1 MSPRCFDQLAKPH
14 IVTRRC
20 FHILNAAMA
29 LQGNMPQLWHHSNKC
44 WHDADPDQPSP
55 MSAPANRHPNNEQRK
70 MWIVAIAW
78 IYVALMMALAEA
90 TSTQGSVLGAVITF
104 VFYGV
109 APTALVMY
117 VLRTPDRRRARRQA
131 EAQAAAASAQPDASG
146 QAAGAPVAA
155 EGKEPGG
162 V

>member
-1 MSPRCFDQLAKPH
+1 
-14 IVTRRC
+14 
-20 FHILNAAMA
+20 
-29 LQGNMPQLWHHSNKC
+29 
-44 WHDADPDQPSP
+44 
-55 MSAPANRHPNNEQRK
+55 

-90 TSTQGSVLGAVITF
+90 TSSQGSVLGAVITF

>member
-1 MSPRCFDQLAKPH
+1 
-14 IVTRRC
+14 
-20 FHILNAAMA
+20 
-29 LQGNMPQLWHHSNKC
+29 
-44 WHDADPDQPSP
+44 
-55 MSAPANRHPNNEQRK
+55 

-90 TSTQGSVLGAVITF
+90 TSPQGSLLGAIITF

-117 VLRTPDRRRARRQA
+117 LLGTPDRRRARRRAEA
-131 EAQAAAASAQPDASG
+131 EAQQQAQQAQEAANAASSAQADAGS
-146 QAAGAPVAA
+146 QTAGEPIATV
-155 EGKEPGG
+155 GKEPGS

>member
-1 MSPRCFDQLAKPH
+1 
-14 IVTRRC
+14 
-20 FHILNAAMA
+20 
-29 LQGNMPQLWHHSNKC
+29 
-44 WHDADPDQPSP
+44 
-55 MSAPANRHPNNEQRK
+55 

-90 TSTQGSVLGAVITF
+90 TSPQGSLLGAVITF

-117 VLRTPDRRRARRQA
+117 LLGTPDRRRARRRA
-131 EAQAAAASAQPDASG
+131 EAQQQAQEAAHAASSAQADAGS
-146 QAAGAPVAA
+146 QTAGEPIATV
-155 EGKEPGG
+155 GKEPGS

>member
-1 MSPRCFDQLAKPH
+1 
-14 IVTRRC
+14 
-20 FHILNAAMA
+20 
-29 LQGNMPQLWHHSNKC
+29 
-44 WHDADPDQPSP
+44 
-55 MSAPANRHPNNEQRK
+55 

-90 TSTQGSVLGAVITF
+90 TSPQGTYLGAVITF

-117 VLRTPDRRRARRQA
+117 LLSTPGRRRARRQA
-131 EAQAAAASAQPDASG
+131 EAEAHARQSVDAVSSASATSHGATSPEATLTPEPTAGSAQADASG
-146 QAAGAPVAA
+146 LAAGAPVASV
-155 EGKEPGG
+155 GKEAGS

>member
-1 MSPRCFDQLAKPH
+1 
-14 IVTRRC
+14 
-20 FHILNAAMA
+20 
-29 LQGNMPQLWHHSNKC
+29 
-44 WHDADPDQPSP
+44 
-55 MSAPANRHPNNEQRK
+55 

-90 TSTQGSVLGAVITF
+90 TSPQGSFLGAVITF

-117 VLRTPDRRRARRQA
+117 LLGTPDRRRARRRA
-131 EAQAAAASAQPDASG
+131 EAQQQAQQAQEAASASNSPQADAGG
-146 QAAGAPVAA
+146 QSAGEPIAAV
-155 EGKEPGG
+155 GKEPGS

>member
-1 MSPRCFDQLAKPH
+1 
-14 IVTRRC
+14 
-20 FHILNAAMA
+20 
-29 LQGNMPQLWHHSNKC
+29 
-44 WHDADPDQPSP
+44 
-55 MSAPANRHPNNEQRK
+55 

-90 TSTQGSVLGAVITF
+90 TSSQGSVLGAVITF
-104 VFYGV
+104 MFYGV

-117 VLRTPDRRRARRQA
+117 VLRTPDRKRARRQAEA
-131 EAQAAAASAQPDASG
+131 EAQAAAASAQPDASS

-155 EGKEPGG
+155 EGEKPGG

>member
-1 MSPRCFDQLAKPH
+1 
-14 IVTRRC
+14 
-20 FHILNAAMA
+20 
-29 LQGNMPQLWHHSNKC
+29 
-44 WHDADPDQPSP
+44 
-55 MSAPANRHPNNEQRK
+55 

-90 TSTQGSVLGAVITF
+90 TSPQGSLLGAIITF

-117 VLRTPDRRRARRQA
+117 LLGTPDRRRARRRA
-131 EAQAAAASAQPDASG
+131 EAEALQQAQQAQEVAIAASSAQADAGS
-146 QAAGAPVAA
+146 QTAGEPIATV
-155 EGKEPGG
+155 GKEPGS

>member
-1 MSPRCFDQLAKPH
+1 
-14 IVTRRC
+14 
-20 FHILNAAMA
+20 
-29 LQGNMPQLWHHSNKC
+29 
-44 WHDADPDQPSP
+44 
-55 MSAPANRHPNNEQRK
+55 

-90 TSTQGSVLGAVITF
+90 TSPQGTYLGAVITF

-117 VLRTPDRRRARRQA
+117 LLGTPGRRRARRQA
-131 EAQAAAASAQPDASG
+131 EAEADAHAQQLTEAALAASSAQPGTTSTPEPATHSAQADASG
-146 QAAGAPVAA
+146 LPAGAPVASV
-155 EGKEPGG
+155 GKEPGD

>member
-1 MSPRCFDQLAKPH
+1 
-14 IVTRRC
+14 
-20 FHILNAAMA
+20 
-29 LQGNMPQLWHHSNKC
+29 
-44 WHDADPDQPSP
+44 
-55 MSAPANRHPNNEQRK
+55 

-90 TSTQGSVLGAVITF
+90 TSPQGTVLGAVITF

-117 VLRTPDRRRARRQA
+117 LLGTPGRRRARRQA
-131 EAQAAAASAQPDASG
+131 EAEAHAQQLAEAASMPPPHPAAGSAQADASG
-146 QAAGAPVAA
+146 LAAGAPVASV
-155 EGKEPGG
+155 GKEAGG

>member
-1 MSPRCFDQLAKPH
+1 
-14 IVTRRC
+14 
-20 FHILNAAMA
+20 
-29 LQGNMPQLWHHSNKC
+29 
-44 WHDADPDQPSP
+44 
-55 MSAPANRHPNNEQRK
+55 

-90 TSTQGSVLGAVITF
+90 TSPQGSLLGAVVTF

-117 VLRTPDRRRARRQA
+117 LLGTPDRRRARRRAEA
-131 EAQAAAASAQPDASG
+131 EAQQQAQHAREAANAGSSAKADAGSLS
-146 QAAGAPVAA
+146 AGEPVAA
-155 EGKEPGG
+155 VGKEPDS

>member
-1 MSPRCFDQLAKPH
+1 
-14 IVTRRC
+14 
-20 FHILNAAMA
+20 
-29 LQGNMPQLWHHSNKC
+29 
-44 WHDADPDQPSP
+44 
-55 MSAPANRHPNNEQRK
+55 

-90 TSTQGSVLGAVITF
+90 TSPQGSLLGAVITF

-117 VLRTPDRRRARRQA
+117 LLGTPDRRRARRRAEA
-131 EAQAAAASAQPDASG
+131 EAQQQAQQAQEAANAASSAQADAGS
-146 QAAGAPVAA
+146 QTAGEPIATV
-155 EGKEPGG
+155 GKEPGS

>member
-1 MSPRCFDQLAKPH
+1 
-14 IVTRRC
+14 
-20 FHILNAAMA
+20 
-29 LQGNMPQLWHHSNKC
+29 
-44 WHDADPDQPSP
+44 
-55 MSAPANRHPNNEQRK
+55 

-90 TSTQGSVLGAVITF
+90 TSPQGTVLGAVITF

-117 VLRTPDRRRARRQA
+117 LLGTPGRRRARRQA
-131 EAQAAAASAQPDASG
+131 EADAHAQQLAEAASTPAPNPAAGSAQADACG
-146 QAAGAPVAA
+146 LTAGAPVASV
-155 EGKEPGG
+155 GKEASG

>member
-1 MSPRCFDQLAKPH
+1 
-14 IVTRRC
+14 
-20 FHILNAAMA
+20 
-29 LQGNMPQLWHHSNKC
+29 
-44 WHDADPDQPSP
+44 
-55 MSAPANRHPNNEQRK
+55 

-90 TSTQGSVLGAVITF
+90 TSPQGTYLGAVITF

-117 VLRTPDRRRARRQA
+117 LLGTPGRRRARLQA
-131 EAQAAAASAQPDASG
+131 EAEAHAQHLAEVAPPPEPDTDSAQADGSSLS
-146 QAAGAPVAA
+146 AGAPVASV
-155 EGKEPGG
+155 GKEAGG

>member
-1 MSPRCFDQLAKPH
+1 
-14 IVTRRC
+14 
-20 FHILNAAMA
+20 
-29 LQGNMPQLWHHSNKC
+29 
-44 WHDADPDQPSP
+44 
-55 MSAPANRHPNNEQRK
+55 

-90 TSTQGSVLGAVITF
+90 TSPQGSLLGAVITF

-117 VLRTPDRRRARRQA
+117 LLGTPDRRRARRRAEA
-131 EAQAAAASAQPDASG
+131 EAQQQAQQAQEAANAVSSAQADAGS
-146 QAAGAPVAA
+146 QTAGEPIATV
-155 EGKEPGG
+155 GKEPGS

>member
-1 MSPRCFDQLAKPH
+1 
-14 IVTRRC
+14 
-20 FHILNAAMA
+20 
-29 LQGNMPQLWHHSNKC
+29 
-44 WHDADPDQPSP
+44 
-55 MSAPANRHPNNEQRK
+55 

-90 TSTQGSVLGAVITF
+90 TSPQGTVLGAVITF

-117 VLRTPDRRRARRQA
+117 LLGTPGRRRARRQA
-131 EAQAAAASAQPDASG
+131 EAEAHAQHHAQQLAEAASMPPPHAAAGSAQADASG
-146 QAAGAPVAA
+146 LAAGAPVASV
-155 EGKEPGG
+155 GKEAGG

>member
-1 MSPRCFDQLAKPH
+1 
-14 IVTRRC
+14 
-20 FHILNAAMA
+20 
-29 LQGNMPQLWHHSNKC
+29 
-44 WHDADPDQPSP
+44 
-55 MSAPANRHPNNEQRK
+55 

-90 TSTQGSVLGAVITF
+90 TSPQGTYLGAVITF

-117 VLRTPDRRRARRQA
+117 LLGTPGRRRARRQA
-131 EAQAAAASAQPDASG
+131 EAEAEAHAQQLAAAASTPAPGHAANSAQTDASG
-146 QAAGAPVAA
+146 LAAGATVAPV
-155 EGKEPGG
+155 GKESGG